1 MAEIPKSQ
9 YCICTLHRHLFWF
22 MVCIEIE
29 RIRLLRK
36 EHFLGRK
43 RTQSKIQKWKITTL
57 VDLPLYVSVFLPI
70 WLTQK
75 STCLTVVN
83 KWMTLI
89 FLSPI
94 EIHFWGGR
102 WEKTIIYQTCFTSRT
117 FLMETF
123 STKRL
128 SITCAVQA
136 KSPGMS
142 SCKRQIGWMQSNWR

>member
-1 MAEIPKSQ
+1 MQ
-9 YCICTLHRHLFWF
+9 CTLQRHILWLMF
-22 MVCIEIE
+22 CIEIG
-29 RIRLLRK
+29 RIRPLRK
-36 EHFLGRK
+36 GHFLGHK
-43 RTQSKIQKWKITTL
+43 RSEPKNPKIQKWKTTTL
-57 VDLPLYVSVFLPI
+57 VVDLPLYVSVSLPI